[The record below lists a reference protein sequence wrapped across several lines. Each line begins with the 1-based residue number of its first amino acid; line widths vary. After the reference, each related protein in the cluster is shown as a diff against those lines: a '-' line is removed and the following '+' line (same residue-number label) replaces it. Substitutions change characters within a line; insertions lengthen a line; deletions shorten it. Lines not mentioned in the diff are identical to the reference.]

1 VLLKTKFLHLLRT
14 APGVN
19 WDTGLG
25 LPVLAQQ
32 IAAGRNDA
40 CLHLQLLMLMIN
52 CIETPI
58 SFVQQAA
65 SS

>member
-1 VLLKTKFLHLLRT
+1 MLLKTKFLHLLRT

-40 CLHLQLLMLMIN
+40 CLHLQILMWIVVY
-52 CIETPI
+52 IERRR
-58 SFVQQAA
+58 
-65 SS
+65 